1 MSLLRNFVKRVFE
14 PYTGFDALASNLQT
28 SEECE
33 VVAVCIIIRDFESI
47 AGRSTL
53 RELGQLINQ
62 YYSIVADSV
71 LASDGDISEFCG
83 PKIFA
88 RYGAIRKV
96 PIARVIAAGGALRRE
111 LTRLES
117 ESQVRIGLGLCRGP
131 VLLGRFGS
139 VSRAAFSALGPPVI
153 CSEQIATSGNVF
165 GLCQS
170 LADQFPEARS
180 LYTKS
185 SLHPHWS
192 PGGQG

>member
-1 MSLLRNFVKRVFE
+1 MSLLRKFLKRVFE
-14 PYTGFDALASNLQT
+14 PYTGFDALASNSQT
-28 SEECE
+28 SKERE
-33 VVAVCIIIRDFESI
+33 VVTVCIIICDFESI

-53 RELGQLINQ
+53 KDLGQLINQ

-71 LASDGDISEFCG
+71 LASDGDVSEFCG
-83 PKIFA
+83 PRIFA
-88 RYGAIRKV
+88 RYGAFRKV
-96 PIARVIAAGGALRRE
+96 PIARIIAAGSALRQE

-117 ESQVRIGLGLCRGP
+117 ELEVRIGFGLCRGP

-139 VSRAAFSALGPPVI
+139 ASRAAFSALGPPII
-153 CSEQIATSGNVF
+153 CSEQIATSGNAF

-180 LYTKS
+180 LNTKS

-192 PGGQG
+192 PGGRS